1 MRQFY
6 VTYSSAE
13 FLSQAV
19 RELVAAV
26 PWGHNANALAVV
38 TECIADGVI
47 LHLIKEWLKAQVVE
61 RGKDGKDGF
70 INGKGNWLSNL
81 FRTLFQNSFGSKSS
95 RFILL
100 PTSLPG

>member
-1 MRQFY
+1 M
-6 VTYSSAE
+6 
-13 FLSQAV
+13 

-26 PWGHNANALAVV
+26 PWGHHTNALAVV
-38 TECIADGVI
+38 TECIVDGVI
-47 LHLIKEWLKAQVVE
+47 LHLIKQWLKAQVVE
-61 RGKDGKDGF
+61 RGNDGKDGF